1 MAKKKK
7 FYVIYSPEF
16 QGIVE
21 TLKEY
26 NKHVVKKKD
35 AFGKSFTSKDAAD
48 GYLTELKQ
56 HNGNRKNQKLKYY
69 AIYGPLFTGIVYSK
83 IDFDK
88 YVVGQKKMHG
98 KQVKSKSE
106 GEAWI
111 RKHNKTKPA
120 TEAVVQIATISVAQ
134 PKKLKEKQSSK
145 VNNVVAKP
153 SKEIL
158 MPIEK
163 NMSQQCVLYIDGS
176 FKDGIGKYG
185 LLAYVS
191 TWEKP
196 ILKDFGFVYDDS
208 FNSMMN
214 TGAELMACM
223 RGLEWAYANGMN
235 KVVIVYDYEGIVRLQ
250 KSMSEQRAVQMFTKM
265 MVRFKQVMD
274 VQFIHVR
281 HSNRELHNA
290 VHELTQLVL

>member
-26 NKHVVKKKD
+26 NKLVVKKKD
-35 AFGKSFTSKDAAD
+35 SFGKSFTSKDAAES
-48 GYLTELKQ
+48 YLTELQ
-56 HNGNRKNQKLKYY
+56 RHNGNRKNRKLKYY

-83 IDFDK
+83 RDFDK
-88 YVVGQKKMHG
+88 YVVGQKKMQG
-98 KQVKSKSE
+98 KQVQSKAE

-111 RKHNKTKPA
+111 SKHKHSKTKPA
-120 TEAVVQIATISVAQ
+120 EAVVQIATTSVAQ
-134 PKKLKEKQSSK
+134 PKNLKEKQQL
-145 VNNVVAKP
+145 NDIVAKP
-153 SKEIL
+153 IKDIL

-185 LLAYVS
+185 LLAFMS
-191 TWEKP
+191 TCEQP
-196 ILKDFGFVYDDS
+196 ILKDFGFVYDES
-208 FNSMMN
+208 FNAMMN

-235 KVVIVYDYEGIVRLQ
+235 KIVIVYDYEGIIRLQ

-265 MVRFKQVMD
+265 MARFRQVMD